1 MQLLKNYKGVDI
13 YVTSEGEFYCNPNNN
28 SKDYNQKIFH
38 SEKFPSIE
46 KAIDG
51 FKNEITNGREVYEI
65 IPYSNKFKLLKE
77 VSNLGKISFF
87 DDGSNSRNNN
97 HLYLKSDL
105 EGKLDRIM
113 TYLAN
118 KKDLEE
124 QAQNL
129 MKSSREIGNQIDSI
143 LKTIPK
149 FK

>member
-13 YVTSEGEFYCNPNNN
+13 YVTSKGEFYCNPNNN
-28 SKDYNQKIFH
+28 SKDYKQKIFH
-38 SEKFPSIE
+38 SEKLPSIE

-51 FKNEITNGREVYEI
+51 YKNQITNGREVYEI
-65 IPYSNKFKLLKE
+65 ILYSNKCKLLKE

-105 EGKLDRIM
+105 NEKLDLII
-113 TYLAN
+113 TTL
-118 KKDLEE
+118 KDKQDLEE
-124 QAQNL
+124 QAQTL
-129 MKSSREIGNQIDSI
+129 LKASRIMQDQISDI